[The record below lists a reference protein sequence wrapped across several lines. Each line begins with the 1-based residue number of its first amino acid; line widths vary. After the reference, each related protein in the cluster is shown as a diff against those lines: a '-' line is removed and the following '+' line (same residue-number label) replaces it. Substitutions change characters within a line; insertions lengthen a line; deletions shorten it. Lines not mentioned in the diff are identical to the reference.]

1 MRFSDWPMRLKLGAA
16 FAAVLVIIGGVAV
29 FAMASL
35 ADMKTRNDVVI
46 GQDVA
51 RAMWAKDVI
60 ANTLDIAYRARVAA
74 SSTDDGAIAAEIA
87 EIEKLRAANG
97 QRLKR
102 LEGAIVN
109 EQGRVHLARAVEARQ
124 RVSQTYDTLYERL
137 RSKDVNAS
145 LDFVKQTFA
154 PASVELMAAARA
166 IGSFQ
171 DERMR
176 AAVSLNNE
184 EQARARVWV
193 ISTLVLAVLLSVALI
208 LMLNHLIQKPLAV
221 ARGCALRMAEGDLS
235 MTWEGVAVPHDEL
248 GQTLSA
254 LRRTQESLGRML
266 AQIAQSAGEV
276 GRAAGNVATSARE
289 VSEASAVQS
298 ESSASSA
305 AAMEQLTVSI
315 DQVAENASE
324 ASAKAD
330 ESDRLGAAGGDAVSA
345 AGHSS
350 RDIATRIETTAERLS
365 SLSGDLQ
372 RIGSVTSV
380 IQEVADQTNL
390 LALNAAIEAA
400 RAGEQGRGF
409 AVVADEVRKL
419 AERASSSAAE
429 IARMVQSVEAGAA
442 EVVAAMQDSRDA
454 VAGVLES
461 AETAT
466 RSVSQSRHG
475 AQETQQAV
483 QSIRDTLAEQR
494 GASTQIARHIE
505 AIAQAAEENSSAAR
519 SANEESQRLLEEAER
534 LKAAVNTFRLAA

>member
-29 FAMASL
+29 FAMTSL
-35 ADMKTRNDVVI
+35 ADMKARNDAVI

-51 RAMWAKDVI
+51 KAMWAKDVI
-60 ANTLDIAYRARVAA
+60 ANTLDIAHRAHVAA
-74 SSTDDGAIAAEIA
+74 SSTDDGAIAAAIA

-97 QRLKR
+97 QRLKQ
-102 LEGAIVN
+102 LEAAIVS
-109 EQGRVHLARAVEARQ
+109 EQGRVQLARAVEARG
-124 RVSQTYDTLYERL
+124 RVSQTYDSLYERL
-137 RSKDVNAS
+137 RSKDTAAS
-145 LDFVKQTFA
+145 LDYVKQTFA
-154 PASVELMAAARA
+154 PASNDLMAAARA
-166 IGSFQ
+166 IGTFQ
-171 DERMR
+171 DERMK
-176 AAVSLNNE
+176 AAVALNNE
-184 EQARARVWV
+184 EHARARAWV
-193 ISTLVLAVLLSVALI
+193 ISTLVLAVLLSIALI

-221 ARGCALRMAEGDLS
+221 ARGCAQRMAEGDLS
-235 MTWEGVAVPHDEL
+235 MAWEGIAVPHDEL

-254 LRRTQESLGRML
+254 LRRTQESLSRML
-266 AQIAQSAGEV
+266 GQIAQSAAEV

-330 ESDRLGAAGGDAVSA
+330 ESDRLGAAGGEAVSA

-534 LKAAVNTFRLAA
+534 LKAALNTFRLAA